1 MRIDHYHNVYFI
13 GIGGIGMSALARWFN
28 VNGFQVA
35 GYDRVPSTITE
46 ALIEEGISVHYE
58 DNPSLIPDHFTTNLS
73 RLLVIYTPA
82 VPSSHKEMIHLKSL
96 GCTLFKRSQVLG
108 KITEGMFTVAV
119 AGTHGKTTTSSMIAH
134 LLKEG
139 GKDIVAFLGGISVNA
154 NGNFIANEGA
164 LNQAIAVVEAD
175 EYDRSFLTLHPN
187 VAVVT
192 SADADHLDIYGDD
205 QTLKESF
212 KDFIH
217 QINEKGQLFVQEKV
231 ADELVDANFKTRTGT
246 YGINRGQFFA
256 ENITIENGF
265 FVFDYIDNDTRI
277 AGIRLGVS
285 GFHNVENA
293 VAAIAVALYLGVSHD
308 IVKAGLEN
316 YRGVKRRF
324 EFVLRTNNK
333 VLVDD
338 YAHHPIEITAFL
350 KSLKALFGESQI
362 TVIFQPHLFSRTRDF
377 AREFAESLSIADQII
392 LLPVYPAREEPIEG
406 VSSKMLYDLI
416 DSENKHL
423 VDGDGLIDLLG
434 QLQPKLVATL
444 GAGSIDRLVQPV
456 KKFMEESE

>member
-28 VNGFQVA
+28 RNGFQVA
-35 GYDRVPSTITE
+35 GYDRVSSSLSE
-46 ALIEEGISVHYE
+46 ALESEGISIHYE
-58 DNPSLIPDHFTTNLS
+58 DDPNQIPAQFTSNIS

-82 VPSSHKEMIHLKSL
+82 VPATHREMIHLKSL
-96 GCTLFKRSQVLG
+96 GCDLFKRSQVLG

-154 NGNFIANEGA
+154 RGNFIPNEGA

-205 QTLKESF
+205 RALKESF
-212 KDFIH
+212 KEFIH
-217 QINEKGQLFVQEKV
+217 QINKKGQLFVQEKV
-231 ADELVDANFKTRTGT
+231 ASELVDASFETSTGT
-246 YGINRGQFFA
+246 YGINQGQFFA
-256 ENITIENGF
+256 ENITIDNGF

-277 AGIRLGVS
+277 VGIRLGVS

-293 VAAIAVALYLGVSHD
+293 VAAIAVALYLGVSED

-324 EFVLRTNNK
+324 EFVLRTRNR

-338 YAHHPIEITAFL
+338 YAHHPVEISAFL
-350 KSLKALFGESQI
+350 TSLKALFNDRPI

-377 AREFAESLSIADQII
+377 AGEFAKSLSIADQII
-392 LLPVYPAREEPIEG
+392 LLPIYPAREEPLEG
-406 VSSKMLYDLI
+406 VTSKMLYDLI
-416 DSENKHL
+416 DSENKYL
-423 VDGDGLIDLLG
+423 VEADELIGLLE
-434 QLQPKLVATL
+434 QLSPSLVATV
-444 GAGSIDRLVQPV
+444 GAGSIDRLVEPV
-456 KKFMEESE
+456 KKFMEEAE